1 MKFMNH
7 WTRLIGWLSFGLL
20 IIASFVSVLRY
31 VEKAPFFYL
40 GLETFFVLLFISYKL
55 KRHNFLKAF
64 FFNLAIVVLLLGLA
78 EAYFTW
84 LRAPIIKGEQIKI
97 EEEYLQGGDYY
108 VSDAVRG
115 YAAGAN
121 VKKRVRKSL
130 GEKILYDVIY
140 TNNGNGLRVAP
151 HDLAERG
158 EEGGKNYENAIFF
171 GDSFTYGEGLND
183 HETLPYLFEEF
194 SRGRYKV
201 YNFGFHG
208 YGPHQMLR
216 IIETGL
222 LEKIVI
228 DQQPMVV
235 IYEALIEHIE
245 RVSGKMIWDARVP
258 RYKLSPSGMAEYA
271 GTFTDDPSLKEKL
284 KRTKNL
290 SNPKSQLLAKLTWTN
305 RTQEDI
311 KLFVQIVLQVKNL
324 LEKRHKARFY
334 VVVWPLGDKDDGK
347 VIDDLKKSG
356 IDVITV
362 DQIFKEYKDP
372 MEKYMIEVDNHP
384 TKLANERL
392 AQYLLEYIK

>member
-1 MKFMNH
+1 MNPL
-7 WTRLIGWLSFGLL
+7 TRLIGWLFFSVL
-20 IIASFVSVLRY
+20 IIASFILVLRY
-31 VEKAPFFYL
+31 VDKAPLFYV

-84 LRAPIIKGEQIKI
+84 FRAPIINGDQIKI
-97 EEEYLQGGDYY
+97 KEEYLKGGDYY

-121 VKKRVRKSL
+121 VKKRVRKTL
-130 GEKILYDVIY
+130 GEKVLYDVIY
-140 TNNGNGLRVAP
+140 TTNSEGLRVAP

-158 EEGGKNYENAIFF
+158 EEQGRNYENAIFF

-194 SRGRYKV
+194 SGGQYKV

-208 YGPHQMLR
+208 YGPNQMLR

-222 LEKIVI
+222 LEKIVT
-228 DQQPMVV
+228 DQQPMVM
-235 IYEALIEHIE
+235 IYEALIQHIE
-245 RVSGKMIWDARVP
+245 RVSGKMIWDAKVP
-258 RYKLSPSGMAEYA
+258 RYKLSPSGTAEYT
-271 GTFTDDPSLKEKL
+271 GTFVDDPSLEEHLKHTKE
-284 KRTKNL
+284 L
-290 SNPKSQLLAKLTWTN
+290 SNPKSQLLARLTGTN
-305 RTQEDI
+305 RTQENI
-311 KLFVQIVLQVKNL
+311 KLFVQIVLQAKNL

-334 VVVWPLGDKDDGK
+334 VVVWPFGDRDDGK
-347 VIDDLKKSG
+347 VINDLIKSG
-356 IDVITV
+356 IEVIRA
-362 DQIFKEYKDP
+362 DQIFKQYKDP
-372 MEKYMIEVDNHP
+372 MEKYMIAVDNHP

-392 AQYLLEYIK
+392 AKYLLDYLK

>member
-1 MKFMNH
+1 MNP

-20 IIASFVSVLRY
+20 IIASFILVLRY

-40 GLETFFVLLFISYKL
+40 GLETFFVLLFISYKS
-55 KRHNFLKAF
+55 KKHIFLKALS
-64 FFNLAIVVLLLGLA
+64 FNLAIVILFLGLA
-78 EAYFTW
+78 EAYFAW
-84 LRAPIIKGEQIKI
+84 FSAPITKGEQIETK
-97 EEEYLQGGDYY
+97 EEYLQGRDYY

-121 VKKRVRKSL
+121 VKKRIRKSL
-130 GEKILYDVIY
+130 GGKLLYDVIY
-140 TNNGNGLRVAP
+140 TTNCYGLRVVP
-151 HDLAERG
+151 HDLTERD
-158 EEGGKNYENAIFF
+158 EERGKNYENAIFF

-183 HETLPYLFEEF
+183 DETLPYLFEEL

-235 IYEALIEHIE
+235 IYEALMQHIE
-245 RVSGKMIWDARVP
+245 RVSGKMIWDAKVP
-258 RYKLSPSGMAEYA
+258 RYKLSLSGMAEYA
-271 GTFTDDPSLKEKL
+271 GTFTDDPSLQENL
-284 KRTKNL
+284 KHTKNL
-290 SNPKSQLLAKLTWTN
+290 SNPKSQLLARLTGTN
-305 RTQEDI
+305 RTQEDT

-334 VVVWPLGDKDDGK
+334 VVVWPFGDKDDGK

-392 AQYLLEYIK
+392 AKYLLEYIK

>member
-1 MKFMNH
+1 MKFMNP
-7 WTRLIGWLSFGLL
+7 WTRLLGWLAFGLL
-20 IIASFVSVLRY
+20 IIASSILVLRY

-55 KRHNFLKAF
+55 KKHNFLKAF

-84 LRAPIIKGEQIKI
+84 FRAPIIEGEQIKI
-97 EEEYLQGGDYY
+97 KEEYLQGGDYY

-121 VKKRVRKSL
+121 IKKRIRKSL
-130 GEKILYDVIY
+130 GEEVLYDVIY
-140 TNNGNGLRVAP
+140 TTNGNGLRVAP
-151 HDLAERG
+151 HDLPERG
-158 EEGGKNYENAIFF
+158 KEGEKNYENAIFF

-183 HETLPYLFEEF
+183 HETLPYLFEDL

-222 LEKIVI
+222 LEKIVV

-235 IYEALIEHIE
+235 IYEALIQHIE
-245 RVSGKMIWDARVP
+245 RVSGKMIWDAKVP

-271 GTFTDDPSLKEKL
+271 GTFTDDPSLKENL
-284 KRTKNL
+284 KHTKDL
-290 SNPKSQLLAKLTWTN
+290 SNPKSQLLAKLTRIN

-311 KLFVQIVLQVKNL
+311 KLFVQIVLQVKYL

-334 VVVWPLGDKDDGK
+334 VVVWTFGDKDDGK
-347 VIDDLKKSG
+347 VIDDLKKSA
-356 IDVITV
+356 IDIITV

-392 AQYLLEYIK
+392 AKYLLEYIK

>member
-1 MKFMNH
+1 MH
-7 WTRLIGWLSFGLL
+7 PWTRLIGGLSCGLL
-20 IIASFVSVLRY
+20 IIASVISVLRY

-40 GLETFFVLLFISYKL
+40 GLETFFILLFLSYKL
-55 KRHNFLKAF
+55 KKHNYLKAL

-84 LRAPIIKGEQIKI
+84 FKAPIIQGGQIKI
-97 EEEYLQGGDYY
+97 KEEYLQGGDYY
-108 VSDAVRG
+108 VSDVVRG

-130 GEKILYDVIY
+130 GERVLYDVIY
-140 TNNGNGLRVAP
+140 TTNRNGLRVAP
-151 HDLAERG
+151 HDLAERAG
-158 EEGGKNYENAIFF
+158 EEGKNYENAIFF

-183 HETLPYLFEEF
+183 HETLPYLFEEL

-222 LEKIVI
+222 LEKIVV

-245 RVSGKMIWDARVP
+245 RVSGKMIWDAKVP
-258 RYKLSPSGMAEYA
+258 RYKLSPAGMAEYA
-271 GTFTDDPSLKEKL
+271 GTFTDDPSLEENL
-284 KRTKNL
+284 KHIKAL
-290 SNPKSQLLAKLTWTN
+290 SNPKSQLLAKLTGTN
-305 RTQEDI
+305 RSQEDI
-311 KLFVQIVLQVKNL
+311 KLFVQIVLQAKNL

-334 VVVWPLGDKDDGK
+334 VVVWPFGDKDDGK
-347 VIDDLKKSG
+347 VIDDLKKGG

-372 MEKYMIEVDNHP
+372 MEKYLIEVDNHP

-392 AQYLLEYIK
+392 ARYLLDYIK

>member
-1 MKFMNH
+1 MNP
-7 WTRLIGWLSFGLL
+7 WTRLSGWLSFGLL
-20 IIASFVSVLRY
+20 IIASFILVLRY

-40 GLETFFVLLFISYKL
+40 GLETFFVLLFLSYKL
-55 KRHNFLKAF
+55 KRHNFLKAL

-84 LRAPIIKGEQIKI
+84 FRAPIIQEGQIKI
-97 EEEYLQGGDYY
+97 KEEYLQGGDYY
-108 VSDAVRG
+108 VSDVVRG

-130 GEKILYDVIY
+130 GEKVLYDVIY
-140 TNNGNGLRVAP
+140 TTNRNGLRVAP
-151 HDLAERG
+151 HDLAGRG
-158 EEGGKNYENAIFF
+158 AEEGKNYENAIFF

-183 HETLPYLFEEF
+183 HETLPYLFEEL

-208 YGPHQMLR
+208 YGPNQMLR

-222 LEKIVI
+222 LEKIVV

-235 IYEALIEHIE
+235 IYEALIQHIE
-245 RVSGKMIWDARVP
+245 RVSGKMIWDAKVP
-258 RYKLSPSGMAEYA
+258 KYKLSPSGMAEYA
-271 GTFTDDPSLKEKL
+271 GTFTDDPSLEENLKHTKE
-284 KRTKNL
+284 L
-290 SNPKSQLLAKLTWTN
+290 SNQKSQLLAELTGTN

-334 VVVWPLGDKDDGK
+334 VVVWPFGDKDDGK
-347 VIDDLKKSG
+347 VIDDLKKGG

-392 AQYLLEYIK
+392 ARYLLDYIK